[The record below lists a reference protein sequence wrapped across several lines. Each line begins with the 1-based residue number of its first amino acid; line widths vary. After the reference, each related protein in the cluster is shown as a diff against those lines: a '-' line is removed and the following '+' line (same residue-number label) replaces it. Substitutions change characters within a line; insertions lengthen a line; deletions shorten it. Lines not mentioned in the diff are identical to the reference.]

1 MKEQNYNLWDELDKA
16 LETEETQ
23 RNTGENPLSSELNF
37 SNGAT
42 SYRNTPKVKTL
53 SEAEIKPNLSLDIL
67 GDGAAVIPAEDQI
80 YIKLGLLEDHIR
92 NGLQK
97 GTDIASLFLSAVY
110 GIALINRDEA
120 FYREVKTALS
130 A

>member
-16 LETEETQ
+16 LETEQ
-23 RNTGENPLSSELNF
+23 NTGKTQDSLELNF
-37 SNGAT
+37 SNGADLN
-42 SYRNTPKVKTL
+42 RNTPKRETL

-110 GIALINRDEA
+110 GISVINRDEA

-130 A
+130 V

>member
-16 LETEETQ
+16 LETEQ
-23 RNTGENPLSSELNF
+23 NTGKTQDSLELNF
-37 SNGAT
+37 SNGADLN
-42 SYRNTPKVKTL
+42 RNTPKRETL

-67 GDGAAVIPAEDQI
+67 GERAAVIPAEDQI

-110 GIALINRDEA
+110 GISVINRDEA
-120 FYREVKTALS
+120 FYKEVKTALS

>member
-1 MKEQNYNLWDELDKA
+1 MNEENYSIWDELEKA
-16 LETEETQ
+16 LENSKNTEKTQ
-23 RNTGENPLSSELNF
+23 PTAELNF
-37 SNGAT
+37 SKGAT

-110 GIALINRDEA
+110 GISVINRDEA